1 MTKNARHAVAAPNV
15 FDGVAVLP
23 DHAVVIEGAHIAD
36 VVPMD
41 SLPSSMPVLVLGG
54 DTWLAPG
61 FIDVQVNGGGDVLFN
76 DAPSASAINTIAAA
90 HRRYGTTGILPTLI
104 SDTHDK
110 MCAAMLA
117 AQAAAADNPSVL
129 GIHFEGPFL
138 SPGKPGVHN
147 PQMFRKPDAADLE
160 LLTGWPAGNVL
171 VTLAPEQVPL
181 EFIAALSQ
189 AGVRVSLG
197 HSMATYD
204 ETQAALQS
212 GMTGFTHLFNAMRP
226 IGSREPGPITAA
238 LEAPAA
244 WFGMIVDGVH
254 VNPEVLR
261 IALRGYGHPMLVTD
275 AMPPVGGKR
284 RSFTLY
290 GNEITV
296 RDGRCTREDG
306 TLAGAAI
313 DMASCVRNTVCDLHV
328 PLTKAL
334 CFASTEPAEFLGL
347 GTVLGRLAPGFRAD
361 MVAFE
366 PIEVDVLETWVAG
379 VPNEMAEQEAAT
391 G

>member
-1 MTKNARHAVAAPNV
+1 MTKHARHAVVAPYV

-23 DHAVVIEGAHIAD
+23 DHAIVIEGAHIAD
-36 VVPMD
+36 VVPANF
-41 SLPSSMPVLVLGG
+41 LPSSMPALKLGG

-76 DAPSASAINTIAAA
+76 DAPTASAINTIAAA

-117 AQAAAADNPSVL
+117 AQAAAAQNPSVL

-147 PQMFRKPDAADLE
+147 PEMFRKPDAADLE

-181 EFIAALSQ
+181 EFITALSQ

-204 ETQAALQS
+204 DTQAALQS

-226 IGSREPGPITAA
+226 IASREPGPITAA

-261 IALRGYGHPMLVTD
+261 LALRGCGHPMLVTD

-284 RSFTLY
+284 GSFTLY

-296 RDGRCTREDG
+296 HDGRCTREDG

-313 DMASCVRNTVCDLHV
+313 DMASCVRNTVRDLHV

-379 VPNEMAEQEAAT
+379 VPNATAEQEAAT